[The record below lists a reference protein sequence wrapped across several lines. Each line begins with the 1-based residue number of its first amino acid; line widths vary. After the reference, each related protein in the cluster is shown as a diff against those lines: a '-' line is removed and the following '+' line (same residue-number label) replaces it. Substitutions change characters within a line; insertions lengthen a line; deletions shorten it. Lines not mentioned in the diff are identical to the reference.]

1 MNMAYNGT
9 DRFGK
14 DNNFGF
20 FPALAIGYAISQE
33 DFFKNVDWLGRNVQL
48 LKFRTSYGL
57 VGSDVASG
65 DRYLYRQVYKTGD
78 SYTFGEGNN
87 FGVSGIKEGDL
98 GNLNVTWEKARK
110 FNVGVDMN
118 LFDKFSLTFDWFID
132 KRYDQLVTRNDIPDI
147 LGIGL

>member
-1 MNMAYNGT
+1 MCSY
-9 DRFGK
+9 
-14 DNNFGF
+14 
-20 FPALAIGYAISQE
+20 
-33 DFFKNVDWLGRNVQL
+33 

-147 LGIGL
+147 LGIGLSPEM

>member
-1 MNMAYNGT
+1 M
-9 DRFGK
+9 
-14 DNNFGF
+14 
-20 FPALAIGYAISQE
+20 
-33 DFFKNVDWLGRNVQL
+33 QL

-147 LGIGL
+147 LKVLMDRLVIKTVLVTSILIPILYLVMLKIESIIKLRLNRNMNG